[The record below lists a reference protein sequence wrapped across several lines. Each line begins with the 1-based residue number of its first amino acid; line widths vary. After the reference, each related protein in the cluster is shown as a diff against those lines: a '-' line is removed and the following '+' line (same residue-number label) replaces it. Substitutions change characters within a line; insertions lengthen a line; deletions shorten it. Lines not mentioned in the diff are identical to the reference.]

1 MRCKAGIQQAILP
14 AAFVL
19 LFASTAQAA
28 AELKDRPVSLSTPS
42 SDSSSANPPAI
53 EPLDP
58 NAPPVEPRKKR
69 KKDVPLTPDAPP
81 VAPEREESL
90 DPNAPPIARSRGGSL
105 DPNTPLVAPEKYVPF
120 DPNAP
125 PRAHIPIG
133 PDLYFGG
140 FASLRAFTQRNT
152 SVNTQPDDANSQ
164 FSPSV
169 SLSFAYD
176 PNRYIHVFTN
186 VGFGKSTAFEETK
199 DETQTV
205 DLSLN
210 QAYLALNNVVEG
222 TSLQIGRQRFVDFK
236 RWLFNDTLDAARLA
250 YKYQNLT
257 MEFSASKLNTFQRE
271 FLGPEPTASGETGK
285 FINYY
290 SYISYK
296 IDRDAGLFVKKG
308 RIGAFALYQ
317 DGDTQYPMFF
327 GIQSEGKLGS
337 GLNYWIQ
344 SAMVR
349 GTDSSRR
356 IRGEAVDVGLTQVF
370 GASTGIRPSITV
382 GYAYGSGDG
391 NPNDN
396 VDTAFRQTGFQGNS
410 DSFHGVARLKY
421 YGEILDPQL
430 TNLMIFT
437 GGAGL
442 RTSERSSLDLV
453 YHYYL
458 RDFSATS
465 IPRSGL
471 NNVGQTGTDKHLGEE
486 IDLII
491 GYQEIAHVDTR
502 LIFGLFLPGKAFDE
516 PVRAGARDPAFSA
529 SILIRY
535 AF

>member
-42 SDSSSANPPAI
+42 SSNASSADPPAI

-69 KKDVPLTPDAPP
+69 KKGVPLTPDAPP
-81 VAPEREESL
+81 VAPESEVPL
-90 DPNAPPIARSRGGSL
+90 DPNAPPIAPETAVPL
-105 DPNTPLVAPEKYVPF
+105 DPNAPLVAPEKYVAF

-140 FASLRAFTQRNT
+140 FASLRAFADRNK
-152 SVNTQPDDANSQ
+152 SVNTQPNDANSQ

-169 SLSFAYD
+169 SLAFAYD

-186 VGFGKSTAFEETK
+186 VNFGKSTAFEETR
-199 DETQTV
+199 DTTQTV
-205 DLSLN
+205 DLTLK
-210 QAYLALNNVVEG
+210 QAYLALNNVIEG
-222 TSLQIGRQRFVDFK
+222 TSLQIGRQRFRDVR

-250 YKYQNLT
+250 YKSETLS
-257 MEFSASKLNTFQRE
+257 MEFSASKLNIFQSE
-271 FLGPEPTASGETGK
+271 LLGPDPNPSGETGK

-290 SYISYK
+290 SSMSYK
-296 IDRDAGLFVKKG
+296 LDRKS

-317 DGDTQYPMFF
+317 KGDTQYPMFF
-327 GIQSEGKLGS
+327 GIQSEGELVRH
-337 GLNYWIQ
+337 LNYWIQ

-370 GASTGIRPSITV
+370 GARTSIRPSITV

-391 NPNDN
+391 DRNDS
-396 VDTAFRQTGFQGNS
+396 VDTAFRQTGFQDNS
-410 DSFHGVARLKY
+410 DSYSGVARFKY
-421 YGEILDPQL
+421 YGEVLDPQL

-437 GGAGL
+437 GGAGIKPSL
-442 RTSERSSLDLV
+442 RSSLDVV

-458 RDFSATS
+458 RDFSSTS
-465 IPRSGL
+465 IPRAGL
-471 NNVGQTGTDKHLGEE
+471 NFVGQTGTDKHLGEE

-491 GYQEIAHVDTR
+491 GYQEIAHVTTR
-502 LIFGLFLPGKAFDE
+502 LIFGVFMPGKAFAE

-535 AF
+535 FF